1 MSNFWSEANI
11 EPKRK
16 FRFLLYFNGMPQFV
30 AKSVTKPAFNIGKTE
45 HNFLQHKFN
54 FPGRV
59 VWQPITVTIVDPIQP
74 DSTASLYEILKS
86 SGYQIPTDVRPN
98 NAAGFGTINKK
109 DMVDA
114 LGGRIQIDTIGPGG
128 SQDIIESWILNNPII
143 TNVSFDTLDYGA
155 DDLLNITVGI
165 EYDWATL
172 NEEIIDEPSKWLPNT
187 RFGTPITSGNR

>member
-1 MSNFWSEANI
+1 MSNFWTEANI

-30 AKSVTKPAFNIGKTE
+30 AKSVTKPAFQVATSN

-59 VWQPITVTIVDPIQP
+59 TWQPITVTIVDPIQP

-86 SGYQIPTDVRPN
+86 SGYQIPTDVREN
-98 NAAGFGTINKK
+98 NPAGFGTVNKK
-109 DMVDA
+109 QMVDA

-128 SQDIIESWILNNPII
+128 SQDIVESWILNNPII
-143 TNVSFDTLDYGA
+143 TNVSFDTLDYGS
-155 DDLLNITVGI
+155 DDLLNLTVGI

-172 NEEIIDEPSKWLPNT
+172 NDEISNKVEKWVGSA
-187 RFGTPITSGNR
+187 RYGTPDLE